1 MKQLLLTTCILLGL
15 FATAQQSGKISY
27 DEVTQMEINFP
38 EGMEVPEGFEMPTEN
53 VAKKVLLFNA
63 KESLYKNL
71 PQEPVVNEI
80 KSEGFHLEIKN
91 DIPEDE
97 YYKNTDKGSKVEK
110 RDFLD
115 RTFLMKG
122 DIKDFKWKIAPDQK
136 KVLDYVV
143 QKATTTMDT
152 LEVIAWFTPQLQIS
166 NGPDKFGNLP
176 GMILELE
183 IPGLNRVITAKEIT
197 LGDVEEPIVAPNK
210 GKKVSDEEFE
220 KIRAEKLAEM
230 RAQYGGKGGV
240 FIQTIEN

>member
-1 MKQLLLTTCILLGL
+1 MKQLLLLACVIVA
-15 FATAQQSGKISY
+15 FSSKAQKSGKIIY
-27 DEVTQMEINFP
+27 DEVTKMEINFP
-38 EGMEVPEGFEMPTEN
+38 EGMALPEGFEMPSEN
-53 VAKKVLLFNA
+53 VVTRALYFS
-63 KESLYKNL
+63 ESESIYKNV
-71 PQEPVVNEI
+71 PQEPIVNKI

-97 YYKNTDKGSKVEK
+97 YYKNLSNGTKTEK

-122 DIKDFKWKIAPDQK
+122 DLKDFKWKISPDQE

-152 LEVIAWFTPQLQIS
+152 LEIIAWFAPQIQIS
-166 NGPDKFGNLP
+166 NGPDKYGKLP
-176 GMILELE
+176 GMILKLE
-183 IPGLNRVITAKEIT
+183 IPELNRVITAKE
-197 LGDVEEPIVAPNK
+197 VSFEEVKEEIVAPKK
-210 GKKVSDEEFE
+210 GKKISEEEFE
-220 KIRAEKLAEM
+220 KIRVEKLAEM